1 MNIISEK
8 IIRYA
13 TLAAITYRRFFTRV
27 TLIRLISIYTL
38 TGTEGKNEWNRNYM
52 RCIRISIM

>member
-27 TLIRLISIYTL
+27 SAIRLIAIYNR
-38 TGTEGKNEWNRNYM
+38 TGTENNN
-52 RCIRISIM
+52 

>member
-27 TLIRLISIYTL
+27 SSIRPISIYTL
-38 TGTEGKNEWNRNYM
+38 IGTENKN
-52 RCIRISIM
+52 